1 LVDDPRFAK
10 AADRVRNRE
19 VLVPLVR
26 AMIKERT
33 RDEWLA
39 RMDKAGVPSGAIR
52 SVGEVCD
59 SDLLKAR
66 NMVAEMPHTSAG
78 TVKAIKSAV
87 QLSGTPLDSYVAPPK
102 LGEHTREVLT
112 GLLGYT
118 ARDVDGL
125 VADKVV

>member
-1 LVDDPRFAK
+1 
-10 AADRVRNRE
+10 
-19 VLVPLVR
+19 
-26 AMIKERT
+26 MIKERT

-66 NMVAEMPHTSAG
+66 NMVAEMPHASAG
-78 TVKAIKSAV
+78 TVKAVKSAV